1 MPQAVYTYD
10 FTQVKLSVGG
20 FLIEGFEKGSSIKLS
35 RDEDAF
41 TDKVREFDEIS
52 RLDAQKTSLLLE
64 IKNKIKESAV
74 DIT

>member
-1 MPQAVYTYD
+1 MDAT
-10 FTQVKLSVGG
+10 FGTTR
-20 FLIEGFEKGSSIKLS
+20 EGELLRTLVTAFENL
-35 RDEDAF
+35 DEDAF

>member
-1 MPQAVYTYD
+1 MVPCSRAVWCCS
-10 FTQVKLSVGG
+10 QSA
-20 FLIEGFEKGSSIKLS
+20 FENF
-35 RDEDAF
+35 DEDAF